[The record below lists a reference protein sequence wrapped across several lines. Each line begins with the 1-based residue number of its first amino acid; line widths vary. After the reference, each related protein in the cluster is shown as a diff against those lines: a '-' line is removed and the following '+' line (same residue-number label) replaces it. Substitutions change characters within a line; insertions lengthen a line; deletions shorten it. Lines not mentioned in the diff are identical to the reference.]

1 MALPPITVQLSK
13 FEQLEILRLE
23 TEAREEELR
32 GLETKIRDILYD
44 VEKRRYLH
52 SLHPIFQ
59 ELEPHAEMVN
69 YQTLVQRRQAL
80 DEALGNLKAT
90 TQQLEAETAGLT
102 RPTNSLPPGGLRAL
116 QASQPGSSGA
126 AGAAAP
132 RRKFDSFDDFRA
144 TKGGQ

>member
-59 ELEPHAEMVN
+59 ELQPHAEMVN
-69 YQTLVQRRQAL
+69 YQTIVQRRQAL
-80 DEALGNLKAT
+80 DEALANLKAAT
-90 TQQLEAETAGLT
+90 AALEAETAGLT
-102 RPTNSLPPGGLRAL
+102 RPSGAMPAGGLRAM
-116 QASQPGSSGA
+116 QASQPGA